1 MSIFLLNV
9 WQQITVLNTI
19 LLSYWLRAVLKI
31 FIVFFVLLS
40 HFIQNLWRFLHTGCL
55 PEKTS
60 SKPSQTL
67 HIPKTEM
74 SQMTPLIDCANLWQ
88 LYTLYCKSSLR
99 WNYVREH
106 TSSSISKVTRNCYI
120 VEILFRSRRGCRLHP
135 LPFVDAPDNACLTEL
150 GLLMYCTLYSS
161 DCCHS
166 MDDNFMIVS
175 LWQLFDSW
183 MAVFL
188 AVRNINVFASL
199 HVLMTFCNRVQNSQR
214 GHSMRSKM

>member
-1 MSIFLLNV
+1 MNHNVSLLKLIIYSLLMSIFLLNV

-120 VEILFRSRRGCRLHP
+120 VEILFLKPTWMPLASTSPCRR
-135 LPFVDAPDNACLTEL
+135 A
-150 GLLMYCTLYSS
+150 
-161 DCCHS
+161 
-166 MDDNFMIVS
+166 
-175 LWQLFDSW
+175 W
-183 MAVFL
+183 
-188 AVRNINVFASL
+188 
-199 HVLMTFCNRVQNSQR
+199 
-214 GHSMRSKM
+214 